1 MSNLIFEFSKIK
13 SKFCLKRGD
22 FKKMQAHSHIGNI
35 CYAKETILL
44 KTIIKIET
52 YQTSNGLKE
61 IHLEEICNLSYFII

>member
-35 CYAKETILL
+35 CYAKETVLL

-52 YQTSNGLKE
+52 YQT
-61 IHLEEICNLSYFII
+61 